1 MTTQTVFRRTNLRL
15 LFSVLLA
22 ATVILVG
29 WSQRSIVGNNWL
41 AVFWIGATLIAKP
54 LMPQSGLRRFCDL
67 TLTLVI
73 LFGALRGLEHAMTYH
88 PLGYTPGPEW
98 QPPAHGTDVWIPT
111 ANGKKL
117 HGWFVKALQQPAT
130 ATLLYCHGNGGNL
143 THVGWYAE
151 ALATKGFDVL
161 VFDYRGY
168 GRSEGVLTDEYG
180 IYADAEAA
188 YEYLRREHGVAPE
201 RLALYGLSLGTTA
214 AIELA
219 ARKPCAALVVESGLS
234 SASDLASSA
243 LPWLPSWL
251 HWLGKNRFES
261 ARKITKARCPVLIT
275 HGTRDEIIPVEQG
288 RKLFAAAPEPKQ
300 LEIIEGGSHNL
311 IGDQGKVYFDKVIH
325 FLQQT
330 MASAKP
336 AAHPSTTVLAAP

>member
-1 MTTQTVFRRTNLRL
+1 MSTQTVFQRINLRL
-15 LFSVLLA
+15 LFSLLLTA
-22 ATVILVG
+22 IIGICGWLRRDVIAD
-29 WSQRSIVGNNWL
+29 NWL
-41 AVFWIGATLIAKP
+41 VIFLIGSALIAK
-54 LMPQSGLRRFCDL
+54 SFITRRGVRRLCDL
-67 TLTLVI
+67 ALTLVI
-73 LFGALRGLEHAMTYH
+73 LFCALRWMEHAMTYH
-88 PLGYTPGPEW
+88 PLGYTPGSAW
-98 QPPAHGTDVWIPT
+98 QPPANGTDVWIPT
-111 ANGKKL
+111 ADGSKL
-117 HGWFVKALQQPAT
+117 HGWFVKATQQPAT

-168 GRSEGVLTDEYG
+168 GRSAGALTDEAG

-214 AIELA
+214 AIDLA

-234 SASDLASSA
+234 SASEMAAAA

-261 ARKITKARCPVLIT
+261 AQKIAKARCPVLIT
-275 HGTRDEIIPVEQG
+275 HGTRDEVIPVAQG
-288 RKLFAAAPEPKQ
+288 RKLFAAAPQPKQ
-300 LEIIEGGSHNL
+300 LEIIEGGTHNL
-311 IGDQGKVYFDKVIH
+311 IGDQGKVYFDKVIG
-325 FLQQT
+325 FLHQT

-336 AAHPSTTVLAAP
+336 AANTPTTVLAAP

>member
-1 MTTQTVFRRTNLRL
+1 MSTQTVFQRINLRL
-15 LFSVLLA
+15 LFSLLLA
-22 ATVILVG
+22 VTIIIGG
-29 WSQRSIVGNNWL
+29 WSQRTIIGDNWL
-41 AVFWIGATLIAKP
+41 AVFLVGTALVAKSFI
-54 LMPQSGLRRFCDL
+54 PQRGLRRLCDL
-67 TLTLVI
+67 GLTLVI
-73 LFGALRGLEHAMTYH
+73 LFGALRWMEHAMTYH

-98 QPPAHGTDVWIPT
+98 QPPATGTDVWIP
-111 ANGKKL
+111 AVDGSKL
-117 HGWFVKALQQPAT
+117 HGWFVKATQQPAM

-151 ALATKGFDVL
+151 ALAMKGFDVL

-168 GRSEGVLTDEYG
+168 GRSAGALTDETG

-188 YEYLRREHGVAPE
+188 YEYLRRECNVAPE

-214 AIELA
+214 AIDLA

-234 SASDLASSA
+234 SASELASAA

-261 ARKITKARCPVLIT
+261 AQKIAKARCPVLIT
-275 HGTRDEIIPVEQG
+275 HGTRDEVIPVAQG
-288 RKLFAAAPEPKQ
+288 RKLFAAAPQPKQ
-300 LEIIEGGSHNL
+300 LEIIEGGTHNL
-311 IGDQGKVYFDKVIH
+311 IGDQGKVYFDKVIG

-330 MASAKP
+330 LIPAKSANTPTTAP
-336 AAHPSTTVLAAP
+336 AAP

>member
-1 MTTQTVFRRTNLRL
+1 MTTHSVFNRNNLRL
-15 LFSVLLA
+15 IFSLLLA
-22 ATVILVG
+22 ITVIICG
-29 WSQRSIVGNNWL
+29 WSPRQTIGANWL
-41 AVFWIGATLIAKP
+41 TVFLLGAALVAKP
-54 LMPQSGLRRFCDL
+54 FIPQRGLRRLCDL
-67 TLTLVI
+67 ALTLVI
-73 LFGALRGLEHAMTYH
+73 LFGALRGLEHALTYH
-88 PLGYTPGPEW
+88 PLGYKPGPEW
-98 QPPAHGTDVWIPT
+98 QPPASGTDIWIP
-111 ANGKKL
+111 AVDGGKL
-117 HGWFVKALQQPAT
+117 HGWFVQATQQPAT

-168 GRSEGVLTDEYG
+168 GRSAGVLTDETG

-188 YEYLRREHGVAPE
+188 YEYLRRERHVAPE

-214 AIELA
+214 AIDLA

-234 SASDLASSA
+234 SASELASAA

-261 ARKITKARCPVLIT
+261 AQKIAKVRCPVLIT
-275 HGTRDEIIPVEQG
+275 HGTSDEVIPVEQG
-288 RKLFAAAPEPKQ
+288 RKLFAAAPQPKQ
-300 LEIIEGGSHNL
+300 LEIIEGGTHNL
-311 IGDQGKVYFDKVIH
+311 IGDQGKTYFDKVIG

-330 MASAKP
+330 LTPAKSANTP
-336 AAHPSTTVLAAP
+336 TTALAAP